1 MEQMRSEKEQL
12 QQKIDKNEE
21 LLRQSGSFEVHF
33 VAEKDEQ
40 QRLLEQMRSEREQ
53 LEKKVYEKE
62 QLLRDK
68 EQLLRDTQQLLRDT
82 QKLLESANTA
92 TGEKT
97 VKVLNKPF
105 EDVPTPGD
113 IELGSGSFEENEAD
127 KLVTPQELFGIAK
140 VIEGSWVEFALDLA
154 PDMFQVRG
162 NISSI
167 QKDPN
172 YASARV
178 MAKAMLEI
186 WTDEMHSEGTRRVLI
201 QALCRNGMRKQA
213 CDVFGDEVTA
223 IVAPQ

>member
-1 MEQMRSEKEQL
+1 MLTVVKL
-12 QQKIDKNEE
+12 FGKVINNLYE
-21 LLRQSGSFEVHF
+21 LPILYIKRNNTSFLAV
-33 VAEKDEQ
+33 
-40 QRLLEQMRSEREQ
+40 
-53 LEKKVYEKE
+53 
-62 QLLRDK
+62 
-68 EQLLRDTQQLLRDT
+68 
-82 QKLLESANTA
+82 
-92 TGEKT
+92 
-97 VKVLNKPF
+97 
-105 EDVPTPGD
+105 
-113 IELGSGSFEENEAD
+113 ENEAD